1 MAKSGPK
8 GPSKPMTDELFTK
21 LVALIRIQ
29 CTRDEILAIIDMS
42 DQTLTA
48 RLKERDI
55 KDFSAL
61 KEQYGSEG
69 KASLR
74 RLQWK
79 TAESGNPQMQIWLG
93 KQMLD
98 QKDKADLTSGDK
110 PLAPF
115 TGFTLTD
122 LTENDE

>member
-8 GPSKPMTDELFTK
+8 GPSKPMTDELFDK
-21 LVALIRIQ
+21 LIALIRIQ
-29 CTRDEILAIIDMS
+29 CTRDEILSIIDMS

-61 KEQYGSEG
+61 KAQYGSEG

-74 RLQWK
+74 RMQWK
-79 TAESGNPQMQIWLG
+79 TAQGGNSSMQIWLG

-98 QKDKADLTSGDK
+98 QKDKADLTSGNK

-115 TGFTLTD
+115 TGFTITD